1 MRKSCLGLLTLFAAS
16 LSVAS
21 ATPSNWTGKYAPC
34 DSHAKLL
41 SRNHIDLGVRVS
53 SANPVLDR
61 AFLRAMDFWSG
72 VLDMSW
78 HEVES
83 SDCAI
88 ELVDGAKSLFDTPG
102 VAARSQYPDRADFE
116 GWVAFN
122 PASKLTEQQMFVISV
137 HEIGHLLGLPHN
149 PNGSSV
155 MYFFTLDESVWL
167 DSADLKAL
175 AVRHKLRP
183 GLFQSGRLVSRR
195 LPTL

>member
-1 MRKSCLGLLTLFAAS
+1 MRKLCFRLLAFFAVSLGPVFAAP
-16 LSVAS
+16 A
-21 ATPSNWTGKYAPC
+21 NWSGDYAPC
-34 DSHAKLL
+34 DRHSELL
-41 SRNHIDLGVRVS
+41 RHDHVDLGVRVT

-61 AFLRAMDFWSG
+61 AFLRAMDFWAG

-78 HEVES
+78 HEVS
-83 SDCAI
+83 SGECAV

-102 VAARSQYPDRADFE
+102 VAARSQYPDRAGFQ

-122 PASKLTEQQMFVISV
+122 PDSKLTEQQMFVISV

-167 DSADLKAL
+167 DAADLSAL
-175 AVRHKLRP
+175 AARHKLRP
-183 GLFQSGRLVSRR
+183 AVFQSGRLVSRR
-195 LPTL
+195 LPTP